1 MSLSKQQI
9 EDQLLAYHM
18 GWLDRA
24 DMEAVERLIE
34 SSSELADRSR
44 TLREAVEPL
53 ADWHTLPAVENLEAQ
68 VLARVQRETGAA
80 LQPGHRTIK
89 LDPVPAREKVLRL
102 PLSLKELVVVAA
114 SVMIILTV
122 VVPSLGK
129 ASARA
134 QRAACEDN
142 LRQIGTALVQYGYD
156 NDLYLPY
163 AGPADAN
170 WSGDPTS
177 DPRRLRNSR
186 NRYLLLNQGYLKD
199 AARFTDPA
207 DPAAV
212 VMRIDDASRFDDF
225 AIPQNCSYD
234 SQIMMG
240 GGQRLSQH
248 PLKVVYADSNPIFD
262 DAGISADDAV
272 DVNSTVHRRLSGQ
285 NVLRSDG
292 SAHWADSPNA
302 GVQNDNIWQIA
313 GLALNSA
320 GDWPQLATDSFMIP

>member
-24 DMEAVERLIE
+24 EMEAVERLIE
-34 SSSELADRSR
+34 SSPELADRSR
-44 TLREAVEPL
+44 AVREAVEPL
-53 ADWHTLPAVENLEAQ
+53 ADWGTLPAVENLEAQ
-68 VLARVQRETGAA
+68 VLARIQRETGAA
-80 LQPGHRTIK
+80 LMPARRTIK
-89 LDPVPAREKVLRL
+89 LDAVPARERVLRL

-114 SVMIILTV
+114 SVTIILTV

-134 QRAACEDN
+134 QRTACADN
-142 LRQIGTALVQYGYD
+142 LRQIGTALVQYGYA
-156 NDLYLPY
+156 NDLQLPY
-163 AGPADAN
+163 AGPADAD
-170 WSGDPTS
+170 WSGDP
-177 DPRRLRNSR
+177 RRLHNSR
-186 NRYLLLNQGYLKD
+186 NRYLLLAQGYLKD
-199 AARFTDPA
+199 PARFRDPA
-207 DPAAV
+207 DSSAV
-212 VMRIDDASRFDDF
+212 VMHVDDASRFDDF

-234 SQIMMG
+234 SQIMIG

-262 DAGISADDAV
+262 DAGLSADDA
-272 DVNSTVHRRLSGQ
+272 DDINSAVHRRLSGQ

-302 GVQNDNIWQIA
+302 GVQNDNIWQIGGPA
-313 GLALNSA
+313 IHSSS
-320 GDWPQLATDSFMIP
+320 DWPQLATDSFMIP

>member
-9 EDQLLAYHM
+9 EDQLLAYHL

-24 DMEAVERLIE
+24 EMEAVERLIE
-34 SSSELADRSR
+34 SSPELADRSR
-44 TLREAVEPL
+44 ALRQAVEPL
-53 ADWHTLPAVENLEAQ
+53 ADWDTLPAVENLEAQ
-68 VLARVQRETGAA
+68 VLARIQRETGAA
-80 LQPGHRTIK
+80 LMPARRTIK
-89 LDPVPAREKVLRL
+89 LDAVPARERVLRL
-102 PLSLKELVVVAA
+102 PLSLKEMMVEAA

-134 QRAACEDN
+134 QRTACKNN
-142 LRQIGTALVQYGYD
+142 LRQIGAALVRYGYD
-156 NDLYLPY
+156 NDLQLPY

-170 WSGDPTS
+170 WSGDRTS
-177 DPRRLRNSR
+177 DPQRLRNSR

-199 AARFTDPA
+199 AARFNDPA
-207 DPAAV
+207 DSAAV
-212 VMRIDDASRFDDF
+212 VMQVVDASRFDDCD
-225 AIPQNCSYD
+225 IPQNCSYD
-234 SQIMMG
+234 SQIMIG

-262 DAGISADDAV
+262 DAGVSADDA
-272 DVNSTVHRRLSGQ
+272 DDFNSTVHRRLSGQ

-302 GVQNDNIWQIA
+302 GVQNDNIWQIG
-313 GLALNSA
+313 GLALNA
-320 GDWPQLATDSFMIP
+320 GDDWPQLATDSFMIP

>member
-1 MSLSKQQI
+1 MSLPKQQI

-24 DMEAVERLIE
+24 EMEAVERLIE
-34 SSSELADRSR
+34 SSPEVAHRSR
-44 TLREAVEPL
+44 AVREAVEPL
-53 ADWHTLPAVENLEAQ
+53 ADWDTLPAVENLEAQ
-68 VLARVQRETGAA
+68 VLARVQRETGA
-80 LQPGHRTIK
+80 PVMPDRRTIK
-89 LDPVPAREKVLRL
+89 LDAVPARERVLRL

-134 QRAACEDN
+134 QRTACKNN

-170 WSGDPTS
+170 WSGLPTS

-186 NRYLLLNQGYLKD
+186 NRYLLLAQGYVKD
-199 AARFTDPA
+199 AARFNDPA
-207 DPAAV
+207 DGAAV
-212 VMRIDDASRFDDF
+212 VMRVDDASRFDDF
-225 AIPQNCSYD
+225 AMPQNCSYD
-234 SQIMMG
+234 SQIMIG

-248 PLKVVYADSNPIFD
+248 PLKVVYADSNPIYD
-262 DAGISADDAV
+262 DAGLSADDAA
-272 DVNSTVHRRLSGQ
+272 DINSTVHRRLSGQ

-302 GVQNDNIWQIA
+302 GVQNDNIWQIG
-313 GLALNSA
+313 GLALNSG